1 MNLLWPELGR
11 KAASNNLRG
20 VLHAARKVL
29 DPATGSLYL
38 ASEDESLVLSPG
50 SRLWVDAVAFA
61 ESAFSARRSRNP
73 AAYRAAIELYAGE
86 LLPDD
91 RYEAWAE
98 NRRGQLRRLHFELL
112 VELAGLYEERG
123 EYEQASEILQKALS
137 EEPTNEEAHAGLM
150 RLHALFGRQG
160 EALTQYERLRET
172 LAWRLGTGQVQR
184 PEPCATR

>member
-1 MNLLWPELGR
+1 MSTGKAERLDRPSRGRQDSAPEAVRVWLLEGFRVSVGSRNIEQDQWPLRKAASLLKLLSIAPGYRLHREQVMNLLWPELGR

-38 ASEDESLVLSPG
+38 ASEDESLVLSPE

-61 ESAFSARRSRNP
+61 DSAFSARRSRNP

-91 RYEAWAE
+91 RYEAW
-98 NRRGQLRRLHFELL
+98 
-112 VELAGLYEERG
+112 
-123 EYEQASEILQKALS
+123 
-137 EEPTNEEAHAGLM
+137 
-150 RLHALFGRQG
+150 
-160 EALTQYERLRET
+160 
-172 LAWRLGTGQVQR
+172 
-184 PEPCATR
+184 